1 SLAKVEGLQVAAR
14 TSSFS
19 FKGRNLGTKEIA
31 RELGVRHIL
40 EGSLRRDGNRIRV
53 TAQLVNASDGFN
65 LWSQT
70 YERELQ
76 DVFAVQ
82 DDITRA
88 ISDALKLSLSSTRP
102 SQMQNT
108 EAYEL
113 YLQGVFFSNKSTE
126 EGLRK
131 GLDFFKRSLEKDP
144 TSARA
149 WAGIARTW
157 NWLAD

>member
-1 SLAKVEGLQVAAR
+1 
-14 TSSFS
+14 
-19 FKGRNLGTKEIA
+19 
-31 RELGVRHIL
+31 
-40 EGSLRRDGNRIRV
+40 
-53 TAQLVNASDGFN
+53 SDGFN

-88 ISDALKLSLSSTRP
+88 ISDALELSLSSTRP

-131 GLDFFKRSLEKDP
+131 GLDFFKRQLEKDP
-144 TSARA
+144 ASARA

-157 NWLAD
+157 NWLADAYVRPSEAYPQMKIAAEEAIAIDPDNAEAHLWLGESRRVLDWDMESFK